1 MSTGLFWYYARLY
14 HESHVNFD
22 DKDGNV
28 FEQIKVREF
37 NFEQKKERKLVCTTK
52 NYFKTLSPAEKKG
65 HGNDFRCF
73 SYRPEKS
80 SRSEIFVFEQIYNR
94 RNQNF
99 LKGIVFLNKINARL
113 ALGYDLDERYIYE
126 LRLKKL

>member
-52 NYFKTLSPAEKKG
+52 NYFKTLSPAEKKAMVMISDASHIALRKVVG
-65 HGNDFRCF
+65 AR
-73 SYRPEKS
+73 
-80 SRSEIFVFEQIYNR
+80 
-94 RNQNF
+94 F
-99 LKGIVFLNKINARL
+99 LYLNKFPI
-113 ALGYDLDERYIYE
+113 EEI
-126 LRLKKL
+126 KTS